1 MFPRLRKLFGLSRDD
16 APIATKTKT
25 EAELRAEIKTLD
37 ATIAREAVREPVTR
51 VVRSEGVSCN

>member
-37 ATIAREAVREPVTR
+37 ATIAR
-51 VVRSEGVSCN
+51 